1 MEWQRQHECATS
13 GGDAALDANDDG
25 TLLCK
30 FTRQSSGQHAL
41 LSASPQLARVLT
53 RAFSLS
59 QPFTIGSIDASSDMF
74 RVCAAKLM
82 LRNGYCV
89 LASSRGLAAPSS
101 ATVKGTEQHSANVF
115 HTRYAFTHSKTCHVL
130 HLYPW
135 MNSACPHCC
144 AGAVNE
150 PRQHSLTGLQAADI
164 LQTKLCVPMQGKDP

>member
-1 MEWQRQHECATS
+1 MGGLEVAARDALHAPLHQETEEKFVLFCQEALGRLSLPGAVASFNERILALREERDEEAASNMSVSNPAPLLLHTRIVWNDDVHMEWQRQHECATS

-89 LASSRGLAAPSS
+89 LASS
-101 ATVKGTEQHSANVF
+101 
-115 HTRYAFTHSKTCHVL
+115 
-130 HLYPW
+130 
-135 MNSACPHCC
+135 
-144 AGAVNE
+144 
-150 PRQHSLTGLQAADI
+150 
-164 LQTKLCVPMQGKDP
+164 